1 MIEVTQLTP
10 LRFATRADGMRLT
23 ARQLAYLRRLY
34 RACGPKPGEYAE
46 SRAVARAIGA
56 TEDERMDIEDALA
69 QSGYI
74 TIGARAGTVGL
85 TDAGRKRALR

>member
-1 MIEVTQLTP
+1 
-10 LRFATRADGMRLT
+10 MRLT

-34 RACGPKPGEYAE
+34 KVCGPKPGECAE

-74 TIGARAGTVGL
+74 TVGATPGTVGL
-85 TDAGRKRALR
+85 TDAGRRRAIR